1 MGSSALFSGAEEF
14 ACLLFFFVGP
24 EAALILKAFDDS
36 GLARFG
42 GFFVLDDEDNLTE
55 EDVRPEADDLTWDIE
70 DNVVLM
76 GGPGI
81 ITYTSRFLFPRRVVE
96 SFVDC
101 CEASVGFSFELEEI
115 CEEICAETDDV
126 GGISECRPSTVLN
139 GDEDFIVRGSD
150 FIVEELAKD

>member
-14 ACLLFFFVGP
+14 ACLLFFFGGP

-42 GFFVLDDEDNLTE
+42 GFFVLDDDDILAEV
-55 EDVRPEADDLTWDIE
+55 DVRPEADVLTWAIEE

-115 CEEICAETDDV
+115 CAETDDV
-126 GGISECRPSTVLN
+126 GGISGCRPSTVLN
-139 GDEDFIVRGSD
+139 GDEDFIVEGSD
-150 FIVEELAKD
+150 FIVEELSED